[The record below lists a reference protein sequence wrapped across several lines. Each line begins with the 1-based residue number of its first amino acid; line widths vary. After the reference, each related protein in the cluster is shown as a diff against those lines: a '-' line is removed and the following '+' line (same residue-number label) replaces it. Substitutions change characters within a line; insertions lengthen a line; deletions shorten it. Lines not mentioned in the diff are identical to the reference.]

1 MLQSRVISIGS
12 FNSLSLFHPDNVAL
26 GTEGFQNSIASK
38 LGSGFVNTDFPVA
51 VITWPFFSVGTPYI
65 SYIKGCV
72 TYLGMQ
78 WDFDSFF

>member
-26 GTEGFQNSIASK
+26 GTEGFQNSIANK

-51 VITWPFFSVGTPYI
+51 VVTWPFFRGDSLYKL
-65 SYIKGCV
+65 YKGLCDV
-72 TYLGMQ
+72 LGYAMG
-78 WDFDSFF
+78 F